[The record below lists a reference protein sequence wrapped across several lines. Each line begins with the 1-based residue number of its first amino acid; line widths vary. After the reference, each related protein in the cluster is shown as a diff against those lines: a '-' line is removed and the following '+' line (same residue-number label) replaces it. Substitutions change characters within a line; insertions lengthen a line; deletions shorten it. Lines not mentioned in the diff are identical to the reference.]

1 MTLVACVDFPLAD
14 TDRKTLVTDKSC
26 KLDRLE
32 FVVTTGT
39 YNEVPGSETLSGDNF
54 EFVGSARGWL

>member
-1 MTLVACVDFPLAD
+1 MTLVARINFPLAD

-39 YNEVPGSETLSGDNF
+39 YNEVP
-54 EFVGSARGWL
+54 